1 MHYILIWLCV
11 EVGLFL
17 AIVAFHVVFA
27 ILKAIFL
34 TIATKK
40 PKPQPKSTDG
50 KITLQDLEESKKG
63 DLSDVKQESQDIEVD
78 TQTTKTDIE
87 NTTPPKQEKA
97 MSKAPTKETPMLEAS
112 KNMGIYDLKRF
123 LLLQGRDDLAQWTPK
138 QAYHNFGWL
147 VLDGLFQYDRFAWE
161 QIANQVFCHKEQSQ
175 THYFFAGIHAQ
186 RRNDC
191 SRFGFYGMYEI
202 SHFLVGLCTPFASYD
217 PYYLECQRA
226 LKKDLEGLEEEERVE
241 LLQGEHPE
249 DYAAHQAL
257 EKWKYHFKNMLIS
270 RLERAATHFQIH
282 EQVFSIFPPCIAQA
296 LETHREGNFYRFQ
309 ITDTSLETIQ
319 FDPEI
324 LRAHLLK
331 SLKSFQEHLEECAQ
345 NLAPPLKNLL
355 LTHEIRQQLAKLCLA
370 QHCGL
375 ITPEYTKHFKLHD
388 PEDSEAIQAVA
399 KQFIEENL
407 PSFKDKIKISEENAY
422 FALRRFFVEGQ
433 KHYYMEQ
440 ALWVWVY
447 QRLLEIFNGSL
458 ETRQVR
464 AQLLVRLSPEQ
475 AQEFTQAFSKNIEEK
490 QNTALWC
497 LICHLSFP
505 LALFQHEK
513 QLIIA
518 KNPAFNP
525 AVFLR
530 ESAHN
535 NDILRILFFFGRVLK
550 EEDISDLLQTNSDHI
565 PAYTPKGSTEAKPT
579 ENKATITGKT
589 RELEIHAYKGVYMD
603 RFKTPMDFYDL
614 RAYLIKHKAGCLSWI
629 AEKAYQNFGW
639 VVLDHFHQAQGA
651 HIAWRDIT
659 DDQIYKGKEVHYFFA
674 GICAQRQ
681 AAQNPIS
688 FKDKTEV
695 FIFLVELFK
704 PYALQDP
711 NHVYHLKK
719 AHDNLQSVDIPTKR
733 FGRRLYLEIVKIWGI
748 EFTTTLEKILQ
759 SQADL
764 FGNPMCVKLP
774 LKDLPFLP
782 KEAALALEKYRQGD
796 AYIFKETYKN
806 SKDLPPFNR
815 QILRS
820 ALTGSLKSWQGS
832 LAGVADRLVRPERE
846 PTLKRKA
853 RKQLAKICLKK
864 FYGVLPLERF
874 AEFKLDTPLKN
885 SSLEAY
891 SFMCQGQK
899 HYYIDSALWLWTAA
913 RLLQIFN
920 GSIESRGIEEE
931 LLSRLSPKQAEDF
944 TLAFGN
950 DPIKCLK
957 GSVSWDLISHLHL
970 PLSVFKDQ
978 DHLIIA
984 PNPNFKPNVFLDK
997 KPHDREMVRLLYS
1010 FNSLSPQEKQ
1020 DELTNL
1026 RHLIPDYALRYKLP
1040 IIPEILRAEFA
1051 KHAAEKMED
1060 FEQDFWDDREEFIK
1074 QILDLQEEFLNQ
1086 KFIETAPKVLS
1097 EEEAKEKALQ
1107 AAIKQATQALEKD
1120 FAKWYDNNIDEDTEA
1135 LFFDNRIKFF
1145 QKILQMQWQ
1154 FIHEKAN
1161 HQTSLKQTPT
1171 PSKYSPKAIKAY
1183 LDQFVIGQENA
1194 KKGMSLVF
1202 SDHYKRIS
1210 GQSTLEKANA
1220 ICIGPSG
1227 SGKTYLIE
1235 MATKYLDIPYCIANA
1250 AAFTPTGYIGN
1261 ETNQMFATLYA
1272 NADNDREKAEQG
1284 VLVLDE
1290 VDKLGQ
1296 GSWHDKEWR
1305 QGVQNELLKVIEK
1318 GFVSFDY
1325 GDRATGQKITLK
1337 TENML
1342 FIILGH
1348 FEKLWHN
1355 NELKEPNNVLFGKVP
1370 NDRPQF
1376 TSEDLIACG
1385 MKREFLRR
1393 FSVRVVFDP
1402 VDVDMLT
1409 ELLDRRLKPFEEEF
1423 QAYGSA
1429 LEFSQNAKRTLVESA
1444 LHEGIGMSG
1453 LDQKLHEI
1461 LMPLRFD
1468 LEEYTGFKCIITQ
1481 STLRSGRVRKTEL

>member
-1 MHYILIWLCV
+1 M
-11 EVGLFL
+11 
-17 AIVAFHVVFA
+17 
-27 ILKAIFL
+27 
-34 TIATKK
+34 
-40 PKPQPKSTDG
+40 
-50 KITLQDLEESKKG
+50 
-63 DLSDVKQESQDIEVD
+63 
-78 TQTTKTDIE
+78 
-87 NTTPPKQEKA
+87 
-97 MSKAPTKETPMLEAS
+97 
-112 KNMGIYDLKRF
+112 
-123 LLLQGRDDLAQWTPK
+123 
-138 QAYHNFGWL
+138 
-147 VLDGLFQYDRFAWE
+147 
-161 QIANQVFCHKEQSQ
+161 
-175 THYFFAGIHAQ
+175 
-186 RRNDC
+186 
-191 SRFGFYGMYEI
+191 
-202 SHFLVGLCTPFASYD
+202 
-217 PYYLECQRA
+217 
-226 LKKDLEGLEEEERVE
+226 
-241 LLQGEHPE
+241 
-249 DYAAHQAL
+249 
-257 EKWKYHFKNMLIS
+257 
-270 RLERAATHFQIH
+270 
-282 EQVFSIFPPCIAQA
+282 
-296 LETHREGNFYRFQ
+296 
-309 ITDTSLETIQ
+309 
-319 FDPEI
+319 
-324 LRAHLLK
+324 
-331 SLKSFQEHLEECAQ
+331 
-345 NLAPPLKNLL
+345 
-355 LTHEIRQQLAKLCLA
+355 
-370 QHCGL
+370 
-375 ITPEYTKHFKLHD
+375 
-388 PEDSEAIQAVA
+388 
-399 KQFIEENL
+399 
-407 PSFKDKIKISEENAY
+407 
-422 FALRRFFVEGQ
+422 
-433 KHYYMEQ
+433 
-440 ALWVWVY
+440 
-447 QRLLEIFNGSL
+447 
-458 ETRQVR
+458 
-464 AQLLVRLSPEQ
+464 
-475 AQEFTQAFSKNIEEK
+475 
-490 QNTALWC
+490 
-497 LICHLSFP
+497 
-505 LALFQHEK
+505 
-513 QLIIA
+513 
-518 KNPAFNP
+518 
-525 AVFLR
+525 
-530 ESAHN
+530 
-535 NDILRILFFFGRVLK
+535 
-550 EEDISDLLQTNSDHI
+550 
-565 PAYTPKGSTEAKPT
+565 
-579 ENKATITGKT
+579 
-589 RELEIHAYKGVYMD
+589 
-603 RFKTPMDFYDL
+603 
-614 RAYLIKHKAGCLSWI
+614 
-629 AEKAYQNFGW
+629 
-639 VVLDHFHQAQGA
+639 
-651 HIAWRDIT
+651 
-659 DDQIYKGKEVHYFFA
+659 
-674 GICAQRQ
+674 
-681 AAQNPIS
+681 
-688 FKDKTEV
+688 
-695 FIFLVELFK
+695 FK

-733 FGRRLYLEIVKIWGI
+733 FGRRLYLEIVKIWEV
-748 EFTTTLEKILQ
+748 EFATTLEKILQ
-759 SQADL
+759 SQEDL

-796 AYIFKETYKN
+796 VYVFKETYK
-806 SKDLPPFNR
+806 SPKDLPPFDR

-820 ALTGSLKSWQGS
+820 VLNQALKLWQGS
-832 LAGVADRLVRPERE
+832 LAGMADRLVRPERE

-874 AEFKLDTPLKN
+874 TEFRLDTPLKN
-885 SSLEAY
+885 SPLEQHA
-891 SFMCQGQK
+891 FMCQGQK

-920 GSIESRGIEEE
+920 GSVESRGIEEE

-1026 RHLIPDYALRYKLP
+1026 RHLIPDYALRHKLP
-1040 IIPEILRAEFA
+1040 IIPEILRAEFI
-1051 KHAAEKMED
+1051 KWCNDGLDED
-1060 FEQDFWDDREEFIK
+1060 TEVLFFDDREEFLKI
-1074 QILDLQEEFLNQ
+1074 ILDMQEQFLTKNL
-1086 KFIETAPKVLS
+1086 IPSTPKILS
-1097 EEEAKEKALQ
+1097 PEEAKEAKEKALQ
-1107 AAIKQATQALEKD
+1107 AEIKQAKQALEKD
-1120 FAKWYDNNIDEDTEA
+1120 FAKWYDNNIDENTEA

-1145 QKILQMQWQ
+1145 QKMLQMQWQ
-1154 FIHEKAN
+1154 FIHKKAN
-1161 HQTSLKQTPT
+1161 PQTSLKQTPT

-1202 SDHYKRIS
+1202 SDHYKRIN

-1355 NELKEPNNVLFGKVP
+1355 NAPKEPDNVLFGKVP
-1370 NDRPQF
+1370 QIPHF
-1376 TSEDLIACG
+1376 TSEDLIECG

-1393 FSVRVVFDP
+1393 FAVRVVFDP

-1423 QAYGSA
+1423 KAYGSV
-1429 LEFSQNAKRTLVESA
+1429 LEFSQNAKRALVESA